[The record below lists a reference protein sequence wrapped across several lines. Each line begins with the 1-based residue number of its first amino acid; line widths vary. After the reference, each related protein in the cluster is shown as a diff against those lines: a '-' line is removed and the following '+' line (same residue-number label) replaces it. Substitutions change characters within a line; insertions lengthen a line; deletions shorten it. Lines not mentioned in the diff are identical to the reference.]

1 MARACVFGAEGAG
14 GKAEGA
20 GRERSGG
27 RGAARAYVLVQRIG
41 HWDDGSARK
50 HMPQVWPPEQDERGG
65 PEGTG
70 EGGGS
75 GGAGGE
81 GGAGGG
87 AGAAWCAMRM

>member
-1 MARACVFGAEGAG
+1 MRFGG
-14 GKAEGA
+14 GG
-20 GRERSGG
+20 GGGG
-27 RGAARAYVLVQRIG
+27 RRRGRGESDRAGAARRAYVLVQRIG

-50 HMPQVWPPEQDERGG
+50 HMPQVWPPSQLERGG

-70 EGGGS
+70 EGGGI